1 MENITLEQVGLLVA
15 FIVALSKGIE
25 YIISPFT
32 KQSKR
37 LDELESEVKESKEDR
52 QDLHEFMRINFIAI
66 KELLKHNI
74 EDGNNIDGMKMASN
88 EIDKYL
94 SKKI

>member
-1 MENITLEQVGLLVA
+1 MENITLEQIGILVA
-15 FIVALSKGIE
+15 FVVALSKGIE
-25 YIISPFT
+25 YLISPFT
-32 KQSKR
+32 KQTKR
-37 LDELESEVKESKEDR
+37 LDKLENEVKESKEDSKE
-52 QDLHEFMRINFIAI
+52 LHEFMRINFIAI

-74 EDGNNIDGMKMASN
+74 ENGNNIDGMKMASN